1 MNHACDV
8 EPQVSTRRVRATP
21 GMERLNMIALR
32 LALIVL
38 LAMVTAGCEVIGNIF
53 QAGIW
58 VGVIMVVLFLAI
70 VGFIASRFRRRG

>member
-1 MNHACDV
+1 
-8 EPQVSTRRVRATP
+8 
-21 GMERLNMIALR
+21 MIALR